1 MFQEDFI
8 DSGDINLFFD
18 LDVVIQNN
26 LDNFIK
32 EQLRDNLTMIRAYW
46 KKDRV
51 TDGSSPK
58 FKVGHVR

>member
-18 LDVVIQNN
+18 LDIVIQNN

-32 EQLRDNLTMIRAYW
+32 EQLRDNLSDKSVLEER
-46 KKDRV
+46 
-51 TDGSSPK
+51 
-58 FKVGHVR
+58 